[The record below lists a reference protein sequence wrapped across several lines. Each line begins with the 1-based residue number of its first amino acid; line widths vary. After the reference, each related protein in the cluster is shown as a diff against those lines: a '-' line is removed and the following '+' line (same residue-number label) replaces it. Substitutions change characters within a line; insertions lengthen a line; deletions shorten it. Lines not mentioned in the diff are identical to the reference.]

1 MSNLYKVTY
10 EVFVVAGF
18 ADEAEE
24 RARDFELTIQDD
36 SIRAKSVKQIID
48 FNLVNAAK
56 RFVCSMSDDGFK
68 STEIYNA
75 LKHVVIGLG
84 YNLSKDELDA
94 LYKHCEFCELHR
106 EK

>member
-10 EVFVVAGF
+10 EVFVVADL

-36 SIRAKSVKQIID
+36 SVRAKCVEQITD
-48 FNLVNAAK
+48 FKLVDAAE
-56 RFVCSMSDDGFK
+56 RFVCSMASEGFK

-75 LKHVVIGLG
+75 LKHLVNGLG

-94 LYKHCEFCELHR
+94 LYKHCEFYELHR
-106 EK
+106 EE